1 MEKIT
6 CTLKRSSEA
15 KIFLSVMAIVLYS
28 VFSAC
33 FYGFLIGGSQFKVS
47 YITYVIFSSFI
58 VSVLLCFFM
67 FGKTFFQRVF
77 GKAYRDGQVCIFI
90 AFLLIICNCFLYSP
104 FNKLSASDST
114 VIEYETE
121 IIWVESKN
129 RFITEKI
136 YFKDIN
142 DKEVFMIC
150 YAPPIQEEPFAQDGG
165 RMIVRENIGGFG
177 VKYYELKVITYQ
189 PEVIK

>member
-150 YAPPIQEEPFAQDGG
+150 YAPPIQEDLLHKMVE
-165 RMIVRENIGGFG
+165 E
-177 VKYYELKVITYQ
+177 
-189 PEVIK
+189 